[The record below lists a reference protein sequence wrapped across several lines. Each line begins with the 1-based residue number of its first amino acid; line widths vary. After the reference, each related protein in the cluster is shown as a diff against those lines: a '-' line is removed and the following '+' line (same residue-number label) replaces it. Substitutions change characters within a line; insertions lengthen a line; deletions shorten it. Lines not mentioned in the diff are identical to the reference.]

1 MVKSNG
7 SVRQCQKTCQST
19 NRAGQ
24 ASVFYFI
31 VLLILFPLGGCQKKS
46 SSDGTPAIPA
56 AAPEP
61 VVRVVSL
68 DPRFDQLVPPTTQ
81 IEKLADGYQWTE
93 GPVWN
98 RSGAFLLFTNIP
110 GNEIV
115 KWKEGEGASRYL
127 QPSGYSGEAPFT
139 GREPGSNGLTYDAT
153 GQLVMCQH
161 GDRRVA
167 RYDATTGKIT
177 GVVDRFEGKR
187 FNSPNDLIFH
197 TNGDLYFTDP
207 IYGLPKGAEDPAREL
222 DFCGV
227 YRLDRKNKLTLLTR
241 EITRPNGIALS
252 PDEKRLYVAS
262 SDPEKAIWMV
272 YDLAPN
278 GSLANER
285 VFFDATPFVN
295 EGRKGLPDGLKVD
308 QAGNLFATGPGGVL
322 VFAPDG
328 THLGTIE
335 TGVPTA
341 NCAWGEDGSTLFITA
356 NTALLRAR
364 LKTRGF

>member
-1 MVKSNG
+1 MVTSFG
-7 SVRQCQKTCQST
+7 ACRPV
-19 NRAGQ
+19 RAGQ
-24 ASVFYFI
+24 ALTLLFI
-31 VLLILFPLGGCQKKS
+31 ALLMAGCSKAPESKPTPGPTQ
-46 SSDGTPAIPA
+46 TPAPA
-56 AAPEP
+56 P

-68 DPRFDQLVPPTTQ
+68 DPRFDELVPPSTQ
-81 IEKLADGYQWTE
+81 IEKLADGYKWTE

-98 RSGAFLLFTNIP
+98 RAQGYLLFTNIP

-115 KWKEGEGASRYL
+115 KWQEGAGASQYL
-127 QPSGYSGEAPFT
+127 QPSGYSGEAAFT
-139 GREPGSNGLTYDAT
+139 GREPGANGLTYDAA

-167 RYDATTGKIT
+167 RYDEATRKIT
-177 GVVDRFEGKR
+177 TVVDRFEGKR
-187 FNSPNDLIFH
+187 FNSPNDLTYH

-207 IYGLPKGAEDPAREL
+207 IYGLPKGADDPAREL

-227 YRLDRKNKLTLLTR
+227 YRLDRKNRLTLLTR

-272 YDLAPN
+272 YDLAAD
-278 GSLANER
+278 GTLANGR
-285 VFFDATPFVN
+285 VFFDATPFVK

-308 QAGNLFATGPGGVL
+308 RAGNLFATGPGGVL